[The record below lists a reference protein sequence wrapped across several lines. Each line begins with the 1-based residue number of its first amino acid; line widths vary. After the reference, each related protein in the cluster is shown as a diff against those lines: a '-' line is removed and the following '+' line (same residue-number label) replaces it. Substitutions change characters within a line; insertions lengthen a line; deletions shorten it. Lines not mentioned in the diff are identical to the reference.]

1 MHKARWARAVSF
13 RFVCLLFLSTV
24 LTGCGGLLTGQLSQA
39 EDTVAAGKPFK
50 GDTGV
55 NDELAPPEVVA
66 RKKIALAM
74 NILVKGDSSSAEA
87 KQLLKSVQKDP
98 YLEHEITVEAGY
110 LLTLMDK
117 LEARQKE
124 LEHQRQRLD
133 KCQKDKEDM
142 GRDKEQLNKDKDE
155 VIAGLIK
162 ERDDLAFKL
171 KKLEEIYNL
180 TEKRRG
186 IRR

>member
-1 MHKARWARAVSF
+1 MHKARWAKAASF
-13 RFVCLLFLSTV
+13 LFVCLLFLSTA
-24 LTGCGGLLTGQLSQA
+24 LTGCGGLWTGQLSQA
-39 EDTVAAGKPFK
+39 EDSVATGKPFK

-55 NDELAPPEVVA
+55 NDTIAPPDVVA

-74 NILVKGDSSSAEA
+74 NTLIKSDSSYTEV
-87 KQLLKSVQKDP
+87 KQILKSLQKDP
-98 YLEHEITVEAGY
+98 YLEHELTVEAGY
-110 LLTLMDK
+110 LLTLVEK
-117 LEARQKE
+117 LETRQKE
-124 LEHQRQRLD
+124 LEHQHQRLE

-142 GRDKEQLNKDKDE
+142 SRDKEQLNKDKDE